1 MTVIVNGQPRPLGP
15 GATVADVVAA
25 LAGTGRGVAVARNG
39 EVVPRSRWST
49 TALADNDL
57 VEVLTAAQGG

>member
-1 MTVIVNGQPRPLGP
+1 MTVIVNGEPRPLGP

-25 LAGTGRGVAVARNG
+25 LAGGTRGVAVARNG

-57 VEVLTAAQGG
+57 VEILTAAQGG